1 MTKHMGPAQQ
11 ALCYFYRNPPA
22 KSGVMPQP
30 FKEIAKL
37 IRQPRT
43 PADTIR
49 WVVRNF
55 HRVRKVRGRRPGW
68 RKTTPAEDAK
78 IFACFR
84 KVRRPLGSLVES
96 QDVWKALPA
105 TLRAKVFPRTVANR
119 LAEKG
124 FSMKDKLAG
133 DDNGEQWRKRRLQ
146 FCRAHQR
153 KTAPQWARHVQAVAD
168 FRYFVYYP
176 RGMKARH
183 ARKSAP
189 FAAAPWWPQ
198 LTSLLATCT
207 SSSLTTG

>member
-96 QDVWKALPA
+96 QDVWG
-105 TLRAKVFPRTVANR
+105 V
-119 LAEKG
+119 
-124 FSMKDKLAG
+124 
-133 DDNGEQWRKRRLQ
+133 NGADLLQ
-146 FCRAHQR
+146 LSQQDLC
-153 KTAPQWARHVQAVAD
+153 TDVLLT
-168 FRYFVYYP
+168 
-176 RGMKARH
+176 
-183 ARKSAP
+183 P
-189 FAAAPWWPQ
+189 FAARKVVAARDEF
-198 LTSLLATCT
+198 LNC
-207 SSSLTTG
+207 

>member
-1 MTKHMGPAQQ
+1 MTKHMGPAKQ

-22 KSGVMPQP
+22 NSGVMPQP

-37 IRQPRT
+37 IQQPRT
-43 PADTIR
+43 PANTIR

-105 TLRAKVFPRTVANR
+105 PPDESR
-119 LAEKG
+119 LG
-124 FSMKDKLAG
+124 G
-133 DDNGEQWRKRRLQ
+133 R
-146 FCRAHQR
+146 C
-153 KTAPQWARHVQAVAD
+153 
-168 FRYFVYYP
+168 
-176 RGMKARH
+176 
-183 ARKSAP
+183 
-189 FAAAPWWPQ
+189 
-198 LTSLLATCT
+198 
-207 SSSLTTG
+207 

>member
-105 TLRAKVFPRTVANR
+105 TLRAKVTPRTVANR

-133 DDNGEQWRKRRLQ
+133 DDNGEPVGPTELMRAWPVMEVVRFLEGRDLTGPAELLRRSGVNGADLLQ
-146 FCRAHQR
+146 LSQQDLC
-153 KTAPQWARHVQAVAD
+153 TDVLLT
-168 FRYFVYYP
+168 
-176 RGMKARH
+176 
-183 ARKSAP
+183 P
-189 FAAAPWWPQ
+189 FAARKVVAARDEF
-198 LTSLLATCT
+198 LNC
-207 SSSLTTG
+207 